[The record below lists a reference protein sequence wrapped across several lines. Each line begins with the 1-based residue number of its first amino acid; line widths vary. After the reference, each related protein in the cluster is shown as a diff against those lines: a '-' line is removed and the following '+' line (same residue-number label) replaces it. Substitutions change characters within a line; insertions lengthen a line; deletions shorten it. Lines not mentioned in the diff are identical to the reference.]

1 MKIAPLIYSRT
12 LHCDFNSNF
21 AVRPKNLNVAWARDI
36 VRASTKEIGILN
48 DIRRVVASKDGIGI
62 AGVAC
67 IFKFFVEKYL
77 PDKVQDAEKCFRD
90 ERGREVK
97 IFLGYAFE
105 MSGQKELPSITDA
118 DILQMFMDTLA
129 PEWDRKFVETVYS
142 NYSEYDIKI
151 FLGDKKPVDNIN
163 GVEIYR
169 DDVFNQ
175 FLASAQV
182 KELSYCSNVNQF
194 DIWQEGQF
202 SAIST
207 SDNSV
212 ISGLKSAQ
220 KKKPSPQS
228 QPTQN
233 TQPTQS
239 TQPVQTTNQQF
250 SRQQTATTNRRPQDT
265 TSSSPILIIA
275 LIVIIA
281 AIIGSVIIFNS
292 NDVEERQQESSL
304 MSQTIML

>member
-21 AVRPKNLNVAWARDI
+21 AVRPKNLDVQWARDK

-67 IFKFFVEKYL
+67 NFKFFVENYL
-77 PDKVQDAEKCFRD
+77 PDKVQDAEKYFRD

-105 MSGQKELPSITDA
+105 MSGQKEIPSITDT

-129 PEWDRKFVETVYS
+129 PEWDKKFVETVYS
-142 NYSEYDIKI
+142 NYKDCDTKS
-151 FLGDKKPVDNIN
+151 FSGDQKPVETIN

-169 DDVFNQ
+169 DDVFQ
-175 FLASAQV
+175 QYLASAQV
-182 KELSYCSNVNQF
+182 KECSYCSNVNQF
-194 DIWQEGQF
+194 DIWKEGQF

-212 ISGLKSAQ
+212 IGGLKSEAQ
-220 KKKPSPQS
+220 KKTPTTS
-228 QPTQN
+228 QPQ
-233 TQPTQS
+233 QP
-239 TQPVQTTNQQF
+239 QQKTPTPQHAGHTMQ
-250 SRQQTATTNRRPQDT
+250 SRQDAKPQMAET
-265 TSSSPILIIA
+265 KSSSPILMIFAIV

-281 AIIGSVIIFNS
+281 VAWF
-292 NDVEERQQESSL
+292 
-304 MSQTIML
+304 IMT

>member
-36 VRASTKEIGILN
+36 VRASTKELGILN

-67 IFKFFVEKYL
+67 IFKFFVENYL
-77 PDKVQDAEKCFRD
+77 PNKVQDAEKYFRD

-105 MSGQKELPSITDA
+105 MSGKKEIPAVNDA

-129 PEWDRKFVETVYS
+129 PEWDRKFVETVSS
-142 NYSEYDIKI
+142 NYSEYSTKI
-151 FLGDKKPVDNIN
+151 FSDDKKPVDNIN

-182 KELSYCSNVNQF
+182 KELSYCSNVTQF

-212 ISGLKSAQ
+212 INGLKSAQ
-220 KKKPSPQS
+220 KKTPSPQS
-228 QPTQN
+228 QPTQQAH
-233 TQPTQS
+233 TI
-239 TQPVQTTNQQF
+239 QQA
-250 SRQQTATTNRRPQDT
+250 RQDTNRRPPET
-265 TSSSPILIIA
+265 KSSSQILMISVIA

-281 AIIGSVIIFNS
+281 AVWF
-292 NDVEERQQESSL
+292 V
-304 MSQTIML
+304 M

>member
-21 AVRPKNLNVAWARDI
+21 AVRPKNLDLQWARDK
-36 VRASTKEIGILN
+36 VRASTKEVGIFN

-67 IFKFFVEKYL
+67 NFKFFVEKYL
-77 PDKVQDAEKCFRD
+77 PDKVQDAEKYFRD

-105 MSGQKELPSITDA
+105 MSGKKELPNITDA
-118 DILQMFMDTLA
+118 DILQMFMETLA
-129 PEWDRKFVETVYS
+129 PEWEKKFVETVYS
-142 NYSEYDIKI
+142 NYKDCDTKPFS
-151 FLGDKKPVDNIN
+151 GDKKTFETIN

-169 DDVFNQ
+169 EDVFNQ
-175 FLASAQV
+175 YLASAQV
-182 KELSYCSNVNQF
+182 KELAYCSNVNQF
-194 DIWQEGQF
+194 DIWEEGQF

-212 ISGLKSAQ
+212 ISGLKAAQ
-220 KKKPSPQS
+220 KKTPPPQS
-228 QPTQN
+228 Q
-233 TQPTQS
+233 QPTTHPQA
-239 TQPVQTTNQQF
+239 PQTRKE
-250 SRQQTATTNRRPQDT
+250 SVDLR
-265 TSSSPILIIA
+265 TSEEKNYFPILKIFVIV

-281 AIIGSVIIFNS
+281 AVWF
-292 NDVEERQQESSL
+292 
-304 MSQTIML
+304 IMT

>member
-36 VRASTKEIGILN
+36 VRASTKELGILN

-67 IFKFFVEKYL
+67 IFKFFVENYL
-77 PDKVQDAEKCFRD
+77 PGKVQDAEKYFRD
-90 ERGREVK
+90 ERGRDVK

-105 MSGQKELPSITDA
+105 MSGKKEIPAVTDA

-129 PEWDRKFVETVYS
+129 PEWDRKFVETVSS
-142 NYSEYDIKI
+142 NYSEYGTKI
-151 FLGDKKPVDNIN
+151 FSDDKKPVDNIN

-182 KELSYCSNVNQF
+182 KELSYCSNVTQF

-220 KKKPSPQS
+220 KKTSPQT

-233 TQPTQS
+233 TQPTQQS
-239 TQPVQTTNQQF
+239 PSPQTTNQQF
-250 SRQQTATTNRRPQDT
+250 IRQQTATTNRRPQDT